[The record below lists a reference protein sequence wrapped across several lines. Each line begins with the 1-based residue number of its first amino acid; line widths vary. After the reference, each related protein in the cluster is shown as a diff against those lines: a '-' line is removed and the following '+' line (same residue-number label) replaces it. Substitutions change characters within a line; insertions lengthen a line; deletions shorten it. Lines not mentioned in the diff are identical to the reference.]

1 MKITYQLR
9 PEEIEEAWI
18 SAQWRVGI
26 FQKWNQLL
34 LTVIA
39 LGLVFA
45 YARKPDRFYL
55 MMCAVP
61 VVILLFCNS
70 YLLRIV

>member
-39 LGLVFA
+39 WGL
-45 YARKPDRFYL
+45 YL
-55 MMCAVP
+55 PMP
-61 VVILLFCNS
+61 GSLIDFT
-70 YLLRIV
+70 